1 MIVVAFKQMFVQQ
14 YLDAVFDRHP
24 FFAQPTV
31 VVVSDKQLQEMRE
44 AKVKEQIKVLK
55 SRAKQQRLQ
64 LASTEDAIAELSA
77 SLTLLTPDSTEEPKD
92 TSN

>member
-1 MIVVAFKQMFVQQ
+1 MFVQQ
-14 YLDAVFDRHP
+14 YLDAVFERHP

-44 AKVKEQIKVLK
+44 TKVKEQIQVLE

-64 LASTEDAIAELSA
+64 LASTEDAIAQLNEELKLPA
-77 SLTLLTPDSTEEPKD
+77 TKEAD
-92 TSN
+92 